1 MDGYRNWKPVED
13 PEHIDHVTQ
22 GQITTGLELLMW
34 KGVYP
39 YEWMNDEEK
48 LYTTTSL
55 PSKECFHSELYNE
68 DISDEEYDH
77 PRKVWEHF
85 ECRTFEDCHNLY
97 LKIDV

>member
-1 MDGYRNWKPVED
+1 
-13 PEHIDHVTQ
+13 
-22 GQITTGLELLMW
+22 
-34 KGVYP
+34 
-39 YEWMNDEEK
+39 MNDEEK

-85 ECRTFEDCHNLY
+85 ECRTFEDYHNLY

>member
-1 MDGYRNWKPVED
+1 MDDYRNWKPVVD

-22 GQITTGLELLMW
+22 DRITTGLELLMR

-55 PSKECFHSELYNE
+55 PSKNVFTANYIMKIFPTKITTMPEKYGIILSA
-68 DISDEEYDH
+68 
-77 PRKVWEHF
+77 EH
-85 ECRTFEDCHNLY
+85 
-97 LKIDV
+97 LKIITIYI